1 MPNLG
6 ETADGQMCAYC
17 GIINMLGGLLTA
29 FTVLPKED
37 FLREA
42 EPQFLPQSDR
52 AGAGQKVC
60 K

>member
-1 MPNLG
+1 MMPNLG

-37 FLREA
+37 F
-42 EPQFLPQSDR
+42 
-52 AGAGQKVC
+52 
-60 K
+60 

>member
-1 MPNLG
+1 MMPNLG

-29 FTVLPKED
+29 FAVLPKED

-42 EPQFLPQSDR
+42 EPLLCYMEE
-52 AGAGQKVC
+52 K
-60 K
+60 